1 MKNTLREL
9 VTRVARDRGT
19 PDALN
24 REIVDLALLHLK
36 PPVRTHPHEQDLA
49 RAVDEAWGEWSRH
62 LCAALEALAPDP
74 PLPAADFSSSH

>member
-9 VTRVARDRGT
+9 VTRVARERGT

-36 PPVRTHPHEQDLA
+36 PPVRNHPREGDLA
-49 RAVDEAWGEWSRH
+49 RAVDAAWGEWSRR
-62 LCAALEALAPDP
+62 LCAALDALTPDQP
-74 PLPAADFSSSH
+74 VPAANVSAH